1 MLAELDPSLF
11 QSNVDQSAAKV
22 NNAKAAYNKA
32 KANLEYKRNNY
43 QRYEHLYNKKQSSP
57 HCIPNQNDSFKNFDE
72 LNFLTKIG
80 K

>member
-1 MLAELDPSLF
+1 M
-11 QSNVDQSAAKV
+11 QKV
-22 NNAKAAYNKA
+22 SKIHDKCIVSDFNENI
-32 KANLEYKRNNY
+32 
-43 QRYEHLYNKKQSSP
+43 EHLYNKKQSSP